1 MKDNLLSSNI
11 FDWGTNFND
20 YIMSL
25 KQNPWLIV
33 SLVID
38 LLIVGF
44 ILYKIIKGNK
54 GPNSGYT
61 HRTKEEICI

>member
-44 ILYKIIKGNK
+44 ILYKIIKG
-54 GPNSGYT
+54 
-61 HRTKEEICI
+61 TKDSKVLQLMHQS